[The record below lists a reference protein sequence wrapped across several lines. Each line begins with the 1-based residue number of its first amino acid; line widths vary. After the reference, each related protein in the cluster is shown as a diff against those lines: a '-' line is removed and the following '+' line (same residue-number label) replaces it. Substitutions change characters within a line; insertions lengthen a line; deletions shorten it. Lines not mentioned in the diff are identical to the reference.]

1 MKELLSLLIIPASL
15 VLFLFAGLS
24 PSRPATLLGAG
35 IGLAL
40 TAVMA
45 RRGAIVVVLI
55 VMLLALTACGSDPL
69 GIVARQEVRSAAQVQ
84 TAQIQ
89 ADAATNQARISASTA
104 RVRVGG
110 WMVGAMIAAI
120 AFVAVAAIAGM
131 THLQAQRDR
140 LSVDQWRNQLPVMP
154 TATALPRARPAGHW
168 LALSRTAQRQPE
180 RPTLALPARSE
191 SAHDVI
197 VVSER

>member
-1 MKELLSLLIIPASL
+1 MNRILPILL
-15 VLFLFAGLS
+15 F
-24 PSRPATLLGAG
+24 
-35 IGLAL
+35 
-40 TAVMA
+40 
-45 RRGAIVVVLI
+45 VV
-55 VMLLALTACGSDPL
+55 LALTACNGDPL
-69 GIVARQEVRSAAQVQ
+69 GIVAREEVRSAAQVQ

-120 AFVAVAAIAGM
+120 AVVAVAAIAGM

-140 LSVDQWRNQLPVMP
+140 LSADQWRNQLPVAP

-168 LALSRTAQRQPE
+168 LALSRTSQRQPE

-191 SAHDVI
+191 STHDV
-197 VVSER
+197 VVIER